1 VINGR
6 PTFHESGIGMTNAG
20 ADQVAVLD
28 TLLVNASSDARMGT
42 FYQIYYCYWPQMKT
56 AGIGLANHFNDIFD
70 WGKFGHGAFP
80 GLFAATTARLRH
92 KAAIQSIPVQSL
104 TSRPIPARGIRR
116 QRGPR
121 KPASEWCNDAIS
133 DCDCGAVPDRPRV
146 VHAAIMLA
154 WRVRLVSGQ

>member
-1 VINGR
+1 
-6 PTFHESGIGMTNAG
+6 MTNAG
-20 ADQVAVLD
+20 ADQVTVLD

-70 WGKFGHGAFP
+70 WGSGMGPFP
-80 GLFAATTARLRH
+80 DCLRQQLLVSVT
-92 KAAIQSIPVQSL
+92 KRPSKVYRYRSL

-121 KPASEWCNDAIS
+121 KPAIEY
-133 DCDCGAVPDRPRV
+133 V
-146 VHAAIMLA
+146 
-154 WRVRLVSGQ
+154 Q